1 MNVFSCRRTQL
12 DTKHCKEAAAK
23 NLTLLSTPQEN
34 HELRLVELEK
44 QCDSSRH
51 IDKNAYGKNIILL
64 HTM

>member
-1 MNVFSCRRTQL
+1 MFSLAEEHSWTQNIV
-12 DTKHCKEAAAK
+12 KKQQQK
-23 NLTLLSTPQEN
+23 ISPYSPIPQEN